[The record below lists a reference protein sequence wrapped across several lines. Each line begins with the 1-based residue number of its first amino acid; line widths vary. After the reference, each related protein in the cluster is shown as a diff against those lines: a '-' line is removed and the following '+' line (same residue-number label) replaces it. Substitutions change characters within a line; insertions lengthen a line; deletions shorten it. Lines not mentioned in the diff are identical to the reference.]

1 VAGLDEGQAGVEE
14 MEKEG
19 KEGEKLVMIRE
30 ELPSA
35 GADDVCG
42 AVGDAGWQGLS
53 AAERISGAG
62 PAPAA
67 VDCERGGQVSGRSG
81 EAWVNPQG
89 YPWENENFIA
99 RSQVPELERLW
110 GQWQGGSVKAGEDG
124 VRREL
129 LDAWQGF
136 AYDVMD
142 QKAEEREA
150 LELLATGASAEGGAD
165 EDGEDVDAQAL
176 PTGSLSKYKPV
187 RMIMTGT
194 AGTGKSRTLRAIV
207 RRRRERVLANG
218 KTEEQS
224 AGSCISAAPTGC
236 ASFHMKYGATTL
248 HRAFGLGIDY
258 CAPTQNQRT
267 LRERARRFRAARLFI
282 LDEFSMIGRQ
292 MLGKLVFR
300 VAEALRSASREFGRD
315 VTMGGRDLVLAG
327 DLRQAKP
334 LGDEALY
341 KNGPYKGKGRNAP
354 GKKGKSGVR
363 REPPPGTP
371 TIEELTGR
379 GVGLREEFED
389 VVLLRE
395 VFRVDRGDDTMDSAT
410 RREYEREADRFLEVL
425 NRMADLTWTREDR
438 EWLARRNKRVLASSP
453 EGRKQLEEFADAP
466 LLMDS
471 RKQKK
476 AAGSCELDGADVMNR
491 RELNNLAKRMGV
503 PVLRLRGHHDKP
515 KGEKDM
521 HAELL
526 DGDEFRGLA
535 GELFLCK
542 GARVLLPH
550 NLWVEAGL
558 MNGALG
564 YVQGFVWPQ
573 GGDPESKESKK
584 RSPLC
589 VIVEFDD
596 VNLGEMDAVD
606 ERGDAVFVDRDGGR
620 VFDGTGTR
628 KKVPR
633 NFFPGL
639 DLGVDEK
646 GKPRAEK
653 CVPIFRASVASGEQH
668 VVRHQFPL
676 TLAWALTHWKAQGMT
691 LRRARVLL
699 GDSTASQ
706 AGIGFVAV
714 SRVKHPWHLMFES
727 DLPEYEAF
735 EKAKWTEGF
744 RSRMRYSL
752 RMEAKASRTLR
763 RYGFCALD
771 RWTAEEAALAEELLK
786 HVRAEGDLQRSAAG
800 MGGDE
805 DAWIWGDSRP
815 PIEEALG

>member
-1 VAGLDEGQAGVEE
+1 
-14 MEKEG
+14 M
-19 KEGEKLVMIRE
+19 
-30 ELPSA
+30 
-35 GADDVCG
+35 
-42 AVGDAGWQGLS
+42 
-53 AAERISGAG
+53 
-62 PAPAA
+62 
-67 VDCERGGQVSGRSG
+67 
-81 EAWVNPQG
+81 
-89 YPWENENFIA
+89 
-99 RSQVPELERLW
+99 
-110 GQWQGGSVKAGEDG
+110 
-124 VRREL
+124 
-129 LDAWQGF
+129 
-136 AYDVMD
+136 
-142 QKAEEREA
+142 
-150 LELLATGASAEGGAD
+150 LATGTSVRGGAVKG
-165 EDGEDVDAQAL
+165 GEDVEAGGVPSGA
-176 PTGSLSKYKPV
+176 LSKYKPV

-207 RRRRERVLANG
+207 RRRREREMAKG
-218 KTEEQS
+218 KTEEES
-224 AGSCISAAPTGC
+224 ARCCISAAPTGC
-236 ASFHMKYGATTL
+236 ASFQMKYGATTL
-248 HRAFGLGIDY
+248 HRAFGLGIDF
-258 CAPTQNQRT
+258 CGPTQNVSV
-267 LRERARRFRAARLFI
+267 LAARARRFRAARLFV

-292 MLGKLVFR
+292 MLGKIVFR

-315 VTMGGRDLVLAG
+315 VTMGGRDLLLTG
-327 DLRQAKP
+327 DVRQAKP
-334 LGDEALY
+334 LGDDPLY

-363 REPPPGTP
+363 REAPPGTP
-371 TIEELTGR
+371 SMEELTGR
-379 GVGLREEFED
+379 GLGLREEIED

-395 VFRVDRGDDTMDSAT
+395 VFRVDRGDDTMESAT
-410 RREYEREADRFLEVL
+410 RREYEREAERFLEVL

-438 EWLARRNKRVLASSP
+438 EWLARRNKRVVASSP
-453 EGRKQLEEFADAP
+453 EGQKQMEEFADAP
-466 LLMDS
+466 LLMDT
-471 RKQKK
+471 RKQRR
-476 AAGSCELDGADVMNR
+476 AGGADEADGADMMNR
-491 RELNNLAKRMGV
+491 RELNNLAKRTGV
-503 PVLRLRGHHDKP
+503 PLACLRGYHDKP
-515 KGEKDM
+515 AADKDM
-521 HAELL
+521 NAELL
-526 DGDEFRGLA
+526 DGDDFRGLA

-564 YVQGFVWPQ
+564 YVRGFVWPQ
-573 GGDPESKESKK
+573 GGDPSSKDPKK

-589 VIVEFDD
+589 VVVEFDD

-606 ERGDAVFVDRDGGR
+606 ERGEAVFVDAQGTR
-620 VFDGTGTR
+620 VFDGAGTR
-628 KKVPR
+628 KQVPR
-633 NFFPGL
+633 NFFPSM
-639 DLGVDEK
+639 DLGVDEN
-646 GKPRAEK
+646 GKLRTEK
-653 CVPIFRASVASGEQH
+653 CVPIFRASATSGEQH

-699 GDSTASQ
+699 GDGTASQ

-805 DAWIWGDSRP
+805 GMDLGRL
-815 PIEEALG
+815 EAAD